1 MCRYAAFTED
11 LKKNK
16 MRLLK
21 AKNKQTKT
29 SQSEADKIFLFKII
43 SYTKGT

>member
-1 MCRYAAFTED
+1 MIIKMC
-11 LKKNK
+11 
-16 MRLLK
+16 LLK